1 MCGGYYDY
9 FLAVYVKEGGLTLLC
24 LASLVY
30 ESKVTYLDISAGDQG
45 TSCSASSLAVCLTF
59 AEDCSCC
66 SKF

>member
-30 ESKVTYLDISAGDQG
+30 ESKVTYLDISAGDKLLG
-45 TSCSASSLAVCLTF
+45 IVLAVCLSF